1 MNKAVIDSGSQFY
14 QDLIDESKT
23 LNVNSSQMSRG
34 YYNLI
39 LSIRDCSLYSK
50 GIKPHRFWK
59 ITDVKNYFKVK
70 GTASDIA
77 EQLRAIQILL
87 TTKTI
92 GE

>member
-87 TTKTI
+87 TTKPT
-92 GE
+92 E

>member
-34 YYNLI
+34 YYNLV

-92 GE
+92 EK

>member
-92 GE
+92 EK

>member
-23 LNVNSSQMSRG
+23 LSVNSSQMSRG